1 MASLRPRRKAAA
13 HLQAQAQTAPPP
25 PPPPIDLDLA
35 ARARLFP
42 VRHHSPRSSAVLA
55 AFLDAVDP
63 ALVLVESPA
72 DAAPLLPVL
81 CDPETTP
88 PVAILGYRTDG
99 TPDSALWPFC
109 AYSPEYVAFRWA
121 AARGVPARPIDL
133 LVGQALA
140 AHGTAWLA
148 PGEEADRPEEG
159 NAEEDLHLRCARRF
173 GHRSFEEFWEAM
185 FEAPTYAPAEF
196 SAALLS
202 YADALRASG
211 RTRRYDRARDALMAA
226 RITEAAA
233 GLAPG
238 GAVPPER
245 IAVVLGAAHAAALA
259 ARDVDPDLAAALPAP
274 LPSAVTLIPFSF
286 PRLAEQLGYGA
297 GNRAPHF
304 YQRAHDAG
312 GDFRRAAL
320 EVLCEFTAHLRLR
333 GFSAS
338 LADTIEAYRLAAA
351 LAELRDKAAPGLD
364 EVREAAIAALCR
376 GEAEHIGGF
385 LWPSVVGRRVG
396 KVAGRLGR
404 NSLQEEFDREVSAR
418 RLPLLDEDQS
428 FILQLHNEDSR
439 AASAFLHR
447 LRVAGVPYATYLGSH
462 GSAAIELRDG
472 EEAGGAAALSRRREK
487 WSARWTPALET
498 ALIEKIV
505 FGDTLE
511 QVARHELEE
520 RLAGANATAAAA
532 DVLAEAVLCR
542 CPQVV
547 AHALSTCEELAI
559 SDDDLPS
566 LAQACHVFAGV
577 CTYGSARLTPDAA
590 GGVTAGPILALCQAT
605 FLRAALRAAAG
616 CDAADE
622 AIPPALHAL
631 KLLHEIALARQVPG
645 LDPAPWLSAADELA
659 RSYAIHPRCAGYA
672 CALLCQSGHL
682 PETEVAL
689 LVGQRLSDRGK
700 PGPASAFLTGFFQVN
715 TAVLSRNK
723 AVAQALDA
731 FLCGIEPDRF
741 RDALPGLRRAFGQ
754 LGATER
760 RYLLENLLGLRRI
773 GPQQAREAQ
782 AVLAARDREALAQ
795 MSGALSAALD
805 DLDDLL

>member
-1 MASLRPRRKAAA
+1 
-13 HLQAQAQTAPPP
+13 
-25 PPPPIDLDLA
+25 
-35 ARARLFP
+35 
-42 VRHHSPRSSAVLA
+42 
-55 AFLDAVDP
+55 
-63 ALVLVESPA
+63 
-72 DAAPLLPVL
+72 
-81 CDPETTP
+81 
-88 PVAILGYRTDG
+88 
-99 TPDSALWPFC
+99 
-109 AYSPEYVAFRWA
+109 
-121 AARGVPARPIDL
+121 
-133 LVGQALA
+133 
-140 AHGTAWLA
+140 
-148 PGEEADRPEEG
+148 
-159 NAEEDLHLRCARRF
+159 
-173 GHRSFEEFWEAM
+173 
-185 FEAPTYAPAEF
+185 
-196 SAALLS
+196 
-202 YADALRASG
+202 
-211 RTRRYDRARDALMAA
+211 MAA
-226 RITEAAA
+226 RITEAAT
-233 GLAPG
+233 APQ

-259 ARDVDPDLAAALPAP
+259 AKDMDPALHAALPAP

-320 EVLCEFTAHLRLR
+320 EVLCEFAAHLRLR

-338 LADTIEAYRLAAA
+338 LADTIEAYRLAAT

-364 EVREAAIAALCR
+364 EVREAAIATLCR

-404 NSLQEEFDREVSAR
+404 NSLQEEFTREVTAR
-418 RLPLLDEDQS
+418 RLPLADEDQE

-472 EEAGGAAALSRRREK
+472 EQAGGADALSRKREK
-487 WSARWTPALET
+487 WSARWTPNLET
-498 ALIEKIV
+498 ALVEKIV
-505 FGDTLE
+505 LGDTLE

-520 RLAGANATAAAA
+520 RLAGAAATAAAA

-542 CPQVV
+542 CPQMV
-547 AHALSTCEELAI
+547 AHALSACEELAV

-605 FLRAALRAAAG
+605 FLRAALRAASG
-616 CDAADE
+616 CAAADE
-622 AIPPALHAL
+622 AIPPVLGAL
-631 KLLHEIALARQVPG
+631 KALHEIALARQVPG
-645 LDPAPWLSAADELA
+645 LDPAPWLTAADEIA
-659 RSYAIHPRCAGYA
+659 RSYAVHPRCAGYA

-682 PETEVAL
+682 PESEVVL
-689 LVGQRLSDRGK
+689 LVGQRLSDRAE
-700 PGPASAFLTGFFQVN
+700 PGPASAFLAGFFQVN
-715 TAVLSRNK
+715 TAVLARNK

-731 FLCGIEPDRF
+731 FLCSIEPDRF

-760 RYLLENLLGLRRI
+760 RYLLENLLGLRGI
-773 GPQQAREAQ
+773 GSQKARAAQ